1 MRLFYFCIVL
11 ETLINIFQQKHLI
24 GESAHLEMTPY
35 RNDVA
40 KSLKHKKEPRQS
52 AVAILLFENNNHTE
66 CILIQRV
73 EYKGTHSAQI
83 AFPGGKLE
91 EGETLREAALRET
104 HEEIGIH
111 HSDIE
116 LIGELS
122 LLYIPP
128 SNFMVTPFLG
138 ILEKE
143 PVYIPDPREVAEVF
157 SFPVNNL
164 IDIKDIPT
172 TQISLSNGLKLQT
185 PYFNINNKIVW
196 GATAAM
202 LNELRLILKEI

>member
-1 MRLFYFCIVL
+1 MISKLKIG
-11 ETLINIFQQKHLI
+11 EINLL

-40 KSLKHKKEPRQS
+40 KSLNHKKEPRQS
-52 AVAILLFENNNHTE
+52 AVAILLFDKNNQTE
-66 CILIQRV
+66 CILIQRP
-73 EYKGTHSAQI
+73 EYEGTHSAQI

-91 EGETLREAALRET
+91 KGESLKEAALRET
-104 HEEIGIH
+104 QEEIGVD
-111 HSDIE
+111 HSKIE

-122 LLYIPP
+122 QLYIPP

-143 PVYIPDPREVAEVF
+143 PIYIPDEREVAEVF
-157 SFPVNNL
+157 SFPVNEL
-164 IDIKDIPT
+164 VDIKDIPT
-172 TQISLSNGLKLQT
+172 TKITLSNGLQLQT
-185 PYFNINNKIVW
+185 PFFNINNKIVW

-202 LNELRLILKEI
+202 LNELRHILKSL

>member
-1 MRLFYFCIVL
+1 MINSIKYFFKDL
-11 ETLINIFQQKHLI
+11 NLD

-40 KSLKHKKEPRQS
+40 KSLNHKREPRQS
-52 AVAILLFENNNHTE
+52 AVTVLLFEKNNQTE
-66 CILIQRV
+66 CILIQRP
-73 EYKGTHSAQI
+73 EYEGTHSAQI

-91 EGETLREAALRET
+91 QGETLREAALRET
-104 HEEIGIH
+104 HEEIGIP

-122 LLYIPP
+122 QLYIPP

-138 ILEKE
+138 VLEKE
-143 PVYIPDPREVAEVF
+143 PFYIPDQREVAEVF
-157 SFPVNNL
+157 SFPVSEL
-164 IDIKDIPT
+164 MELKDIPT
-172 TQISLSNGLKLQT
+172 TKIKLNNGLKLET

-202 LNELRLILKEI
+202 LNELRLILIKLK

>member
-1 MRLFYFCIVL
+1 MLSKLTSLNKIS
-11 ETLINIFQQKHLI
+11 LI

-40 KSLKHKKEPRQS
+40 KSLNHQKEPRQS
-52 AVAILLFENNNHTE
+52 AVAVLLFENNNQTE
-66 CILIQRV
+66 CILIQRPV
-73 EYKGTHSAQI
+73 YEGTHSAQI

-91 EGETLREAALRET
+91 EGETLEEAALRET
-104 HEEIGIH
+104 HEEIGVH
-111 HSDIE
+111 HSEIE

-122 LLYIPP
+122 ELYIPP

-138 ILEKE
+138 LLKKE
-143 PVYIPDPREVAEVF
+143 PVYIPDEREVAEVF
-157 SFPVNNL
+157 SFPVNEL
-164 IDIKDIPT
+164 IELKEILSTKIT
-172 TQISLSNGLKLQT
+172 LSNGLKLQT

-202 LNELRLILKEI
+202 LNELRHILKKLP